1 MYREGCLRFNPTS
14 SLVLQSTF
22 IGDVALSDRYSLQ
35 KKNNNKNRKTL
46 IGGDH
51 VVNHVA
57 PRTLGVSTN
66 LTYLKISLALIGT
79 LRIGVDFSCSQA
91 NQNLK

>member
-22 IGDVALSDRYSLQ
+22 IGDVALSDKYSLQ
-35 KKNNNKNRKTL
+35 KKKKKTL

-51 VVNHVA
+51 VVHHIS
-57 PRTLGVSTN
+57 PRTLGVSIQF
-66 LTYLKISLALIGT
+66 TYLNISLALIGT
-79 LRIGVDFSCSQA
+79 LRTGVDFSCSQA